1 MVKGGDVRINTSIS
15 KKFLIKSLLDQRE
28 KSYLFSSLFFLIFYL
43 EKSRSEKWRKV
54 KSEKRI
60 EKRTKRKSRL
70 RDFSFW
76 SWKWDLNPRPIDYES
91 IALPLRHSSIRY
103 YNRIIIP
110 YITEFVKRF
119 CKNPIYLYMNQPGD
133 RGSFLIKAG
142 YKT

>member
-1 MVKGGDVRINTSIS
+1 MSTGAEKREQKEKAACLGNLLIYQIMDCSLRCLLFEN
-15 KKFLIKSLLDQRE
+15 FLIKLLFDQRE

-43 EKSRSEKWRKV
+43 EKSRGEKWRKV

-91 IALPLRHSSIRY
+91 IALPLRHSSIR
-103 YNRIIIP
+103 
-110 YITEFVKRF
+110 
-119 CKNPIYLYMNQPGD
+119 L
-133 RGSFLIKAG
+133 L
-142 YKT
+142 